1 MVFLI
6 SESFT
11 ELYGDNPEEVRFNAN
26 SARKFWEKRVTEL
39 QLHENEKQAHLAQAA
54 HWNDQEIQEAYFQE
68 QKAAKF
74 STQRIALNEKHSIE
88 SNEHHINCFQVLGSF
103 QVPRHSCRNYLFCQ
117 SVN

>member
-39 QLHENEKQAHLAQAA
+39 QLNENEKQAHLAQAA
-54 HWNDQEIQEAYFQE
+54 HWNDQEIPYFQK

-74 STQRIALNEKHSIE
+74 STQE
-88 SNEHHINCFQVLGSF
+88 SL
-103 QVPRHSCRNYLFCQ
+103 
-117 SVN
+117 